1 MISLYFLEEEYKPL
15 EEAKVSV
22 VKRGLAGKR
31 AALAGGSAMAI
42 AKKTKFPACPRVE
55 ELYQITAMAIKDIAT
70 EKSAKY
76 L

>member
-31 AALAGGSAMAI
+31 WSAG
-42 AKKTKFPACPRVE
+42 
-55 ELYQITAMAIKDIAT
+55 
-70 EKSAKY
+70 
-76 L
+76 

>member
-1 MISLYFLEEEYKPL
+1 M
-15 EEAKVSV
+15 
-22 VKRGLAGKR
+22 
-31 AALAGGSAMAI
+31 AM

-55 ELYQITAMAIKDIAT
+55 QLYQITAMAIKDIAT